1 LTRRKRKIVIIV
13 AVTLG
18 LHVPPGGTLAQGS
31 EGIENKRGFFALPVE
46 LDVDRGAA
54 NGDAGILRLSPLY
67 TFPVFENWKLVHMTI
82 ITMADA
88 PSGTP
93 VFPGSPD
100 SGNNTGL
107 ADILHTTFYTPASDG
122 KFLWGLGVMLGMPT
136 ATANGLGSKKW
147 TAGPALRA
155 TYRTELW
162 NLGIVAGQ
170 RWSYAGSGNRPDVN
184 QLMIR
189 GAIRRELS
197 NHWYFVS
204 APIIVADWDRSGE
217 RWLVPVGGGLGRGFR
232 MGENPWAVS
241 VQAYYNAIRPDGSP
255 DWVVRLG
262 VISAIPFGD

>member
-1 LTRRKRKIVIIV
+1 MAARAVVTRD
-13 AVTLG
+13 
-18 LHVPPGGTLAQGS
+18 VPPNVVVAG
-31 EGIENKRGFFALPVE
+31 NP
-46 LDVDRGAA
+46 AA

-67 TFPVFENWKLVHMTI
+67 TFPVFENCKLVHMTI

-162 NLGIVAGQ
+162 NLGIVAAALVVCGQ
-170 RWSYAGSGNRPDVN
+170 RESAG
-184 QLMIR
+184 
-189 GAIRRELS
+189 RE
-197 NHWYFVS
+197 
-204 APIIVADWDRSGE
+204 
-217 RWLVPVGGGLGRGFR
+217 PVDDPGCD
-232 MGENPWAVS
+232 P
-241 VQAYYNAIRPDGSP
+241 P
-255 DWVVRLG
+255 
-262 VISAIPFGD
+262 